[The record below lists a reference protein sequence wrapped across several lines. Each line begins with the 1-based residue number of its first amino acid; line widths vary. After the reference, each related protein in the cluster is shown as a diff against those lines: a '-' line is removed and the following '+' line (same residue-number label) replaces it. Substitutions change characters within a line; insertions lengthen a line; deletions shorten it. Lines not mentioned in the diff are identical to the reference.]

1 MRIYIDI
8 DGVLLDYHSG
18 TYAKGAVEL
27 IEYVT
32 REFDCYWLTTHCK
45 GDSAPAVNYLSEYFP
60 PEVIRQ
66 IQKIKPTYWEDLKT
80 EGIDFDSNF
89 IWLDDYPFQ
98 AEMDVLNN
106 FGVSDSLLKVNLN
119 NEGEL
124 LRILEHLKEI
134 KAKRRRR
141 IRRAMYVIIGF
152 IISLIVAKAIWM
164 GTANRSIGDFGSEKD
179 DILKRRAYLIEKV
192 ITEPIACIRTAGT
205 PISRISFTTEKS
217 GIKFLRISFISGLYL
232 RLKNIPSPAETH

>member
-45 GDSAPAVNYLSEYFP
+45 GDSAPAVDYLSEYFP

-124 LRILEHLKEI
+124 LRILEHLK
-134 KAKRRRR
+134 
-141 IRRAMYVIIGF
+141 
-152 IISLIVAKAIWM
+152 
-164 GTANRSIGDFGSEKD
+164 
-179 DILKRRAYLIEKV
+179 
-192 ITEPIACIRTAGT
+192 
-205 PISRISFTTEKS
+205 
-217 GIKFLRISFISGLYL
+217 
-232 RLKNIPSPAETH
+232 

>member
-98 AEMDVLNN
+98 AEMDVLKDSVKDAADAVELLITD
-106 FGVSDSLLKVNLN
+106 GVQASIMKVNSSGYLN
-119 NEGEL
+119 
-124 LRILEHLKEI
+124 
-134 KAKRRRR
+134 
-141 IRRAMYVIIGF
+141 
-152 IISLIVAKAIWM
+152 
-164 GTANRSIGDFGSEKD
+164 T
-179 DILKRRAYLIEKV
+179 
-192 ITEPIACIRTAGT
+192 
-205 PISRISFTTEKS
+205 
-217 GIKFLRISFISGLYL
+217 
-232 RLKNIPSPAETH
+232 